1 MKWLLVI
8 AGWLVVGLPGEAPPE
23 APAELVFY
31 REKEFLSGAFPLK
44 INDVKVADW
53 GPGRYFRVQVPP
65 GRLRLSTVSDPARER
80 GAQGTPQ
87 LLELEAQAGKVYYIK
102 AYLVVD
108 IFTNELHLKLVSPA
122 KAQAEMRGLKLDK
135 NAKTS
140 L

>member
-1 MKWLLVI
+1 MKWLLSIV
-8 AGWLVVGLPGEAPPE
+8 GWLVAGLPGEAPPE
-23 APAELVFY
+23 ATAELVFY
-31 REKEFLSGAFPLK
+31 REREFLAGAFPLK

-53 GPGRYFRVQVPP
+53 GPGRYFRVLVPP
-65 GRLRLSTVSDPARER
+65 GKLQISTVGNPFRER
-80 GAQGTPQ
+80 DAQGTPQ
-87 LLELEAQAGKVYYIK
+87 LLGLEAQAGQVYYIK

-108 IFTNELHLKLVSPA
+108 IFTKELHLKLVSPA